1 VQDDAH
7 WIERFQQLWAQHH
20 DRQISTAELVKS
32 VLAVKDH
39 WEQDLTQVPGLVEQV
54 SADLDTILVKGMREA
69 VKPLC

>member
-1 VQDDAH
+1 MNLQV
-7 WIERFQQLWAQHH
+7 LWAQHR
-20 DRQISTAELVKS
+20 DRQITTEALVNA

-54 SADLDTILVKGMREA
+54 SADLDSILAKGMREA